1 MSIDADRMTG
11 VWAETNFSR
20 DPTNAA
26 EVASGHP
33 TAPVDGAPQQAAAT
47 IDGARVDVDAVTT
60 AANAA
65 TSAVDALVRRARTG
79 DAAAFEILIDSRID
93 RCYRLAWSILSNDAD
108 AADATQDALVSAWRQ
123 LPRLRDPATF
133 DGWLNRIVANAA
145 LMARRHR
152 VRLREVSV
160 RPAYPDGETPQPE
173 PRQDTQA
180 RTAMDEFVDNDA
192 IARAFDRLRPKD
204 RMILVLHHAEER
216 PVAEIARSL
225 GIPVGTAKWRLH
237 AARIALE
244 KAMEAEA

>member
-1 MSIDADRMTG
+1 MG
-11 VWAETNFSR
+11 
-20 DPTNAA
+20 
-26 EVASGHP
+26 G
-33 TAPVDGAPQQAAAT
+33 
-47 IDGARVDVDAVTT
+47 VTT
-60 AANAA
+60 AANGA
-65 TSAVDALVRRARTG
+65 TSVDDALVQRARTG
-79 DAAAFEILIDSRID
+79 DAAAFELLVDSRID

-123 LPRLRDPATF
+123 LPRLRDPASF

-152 VRLREVSV
+152 TRLREVSV
-160 RPAYPDGETPQPE
+160 RPAFPGDEPPPPE
-173 PRQDTQA
+173 PPQDA
-180 RTAMDEFVDNDA
+180 RARPAVDEVVDNDA

-204 RMILVLHHAEER
+204 RMILVLHHVEER

-237 AARIALE
+237 AARTALE

>member
-1 MSIDADRMTG
+1 M
-11 VWAETNFSR
+11 
-20 DPTNAA
+20 
-26 EVASGHP
+26 
-33 TAPVDGAPQQAAAT
+33 
-47 IDGARVDVDAVTT
+47 DAVTAPT
-60 AANAA
+60 NSV
-65 TSAVDALVRRARTG
+65 TSADDALVRRARSG
-79 DAAAFEILIDSRID
+79 DATAFATLIDTRID

-123 LPRLRDPATF
+123 LPRLRDPAVF

-160 RPAYPDGETPQPE
+160 RPTGPAAERPAPE
-173 PRQDTQA
+173 PRQDLHA
-180 RTAMDEFVDNDA
+180 RTQMDEMVDNDA
-192 IARAFDRLRPKD
+192 IGRAFDRLRPQD
-204 RMILVLHHAEER
+204 RMILVLHHVEER

-237 AARIALE
+237 AARRALE